1 MAKFYCVALYCIV
14 LCCVALRRCVLQS
27 DADLGLDVMCPRP
40 ISVEEDTPSALLPS
54 TRLSS
59 PHLFSPILYCPHL
72 LLHRTR
78 VTCTSHHLHF
88 TSHAHH
94 LHFTSLALHITCT
107 SLRCVIYHRKSE
119 RKMMRTKSTTG
130 EEGKESKVA
139 ARAASVACLSSFP
152 YTIWRLLLLL
162 SYLFGHLRPTAGPN
176 PSCCQIALPHHSQ
189 CCAVLY
195 ITVQCSRI

>member
-1 MAKFYCVALYCIV
+1 MRWYDVRVWLNSIVLRCIV
-14 LCCVALRRCVLQS
+14 LCCVALRRYVLQS

-40 ISVEEDTPSALLPS
+40 ISVEEDIPSALLPS

-78 VTCTSHHLHF
+78 VTCTSHHM
-88 TSHAHH
+88 
-94 LHFTSLALHITCT
+94 HFTSLALHITCT

-139 ARAASVACLSSFP
+139 ARAASAACLSSFP
-152 YTIWRLLLLL
+152 YTIWRLLL

-176 PSCCQIALPHHSQ
+176 PSCCQIALPHHTQ

-195 ITVQCSRI
+195 IIVQCSRI